1 MQLFSSWTGSDFLLF
16 YSALLG
22 LGTVAALW
30 IPGRLR
36 GPGRRGQSRDAE
48 DLAMLAGGRA
58 RHADSVIADLY
69 ARGGL
74 ADMAD
79 GKLRVAEPSLLA
91 SPAGRTLL
99 TAHEPIG
106 RREANHLLSVHAAR
120 LAVRLRREGL
130 LLRPEALMRL
140 RWLSIVPYAVLFLI
154 GLYRLRAG
162 SALGEPTGFL
172 VALLGLTVL
181 LALIRFARI
190 DQRTIAGIEAVEQ
203 LRERSSRLKR
213 APQPGEAALAVA
225 LFGTGVL
232 VGTPW
237 EPVHAMRQ
245 QGSGNSGGGDGG
257 SSDGGSG
264 CGGGG
269 CGGCGG

>member
-16 YSALLG
+16 YTVLLG
-22 LGTVAALW
+22 LGTVAAWW
-30 IPGRLR
+30 IPANLR
-36 GPGRRGQSRDAE
+36 GPGRRGRSRDAE

-74 ADMAD
+74 TDMAD

-99 TAHEPIG
+99 TAHDPIG
-106 RREANHLLSVHAAR
+106 RREADHLLSVHAAR

-154 GLYRLRAG
+154 GLYRQRAG
-162 SALGEPTGFL
+162 SAVGEPTGLL
-172 VALLGLTVL
+172 VVLLGLTVL
-181 LALIRFARI
+181 LALIRFARF

-245 QGSGNSGGGDGG
+245 KDNSDGGGDGDSR
-257 SSDGGSG
+257 SSDGGG
-264 CGGGG
+264 DGGG